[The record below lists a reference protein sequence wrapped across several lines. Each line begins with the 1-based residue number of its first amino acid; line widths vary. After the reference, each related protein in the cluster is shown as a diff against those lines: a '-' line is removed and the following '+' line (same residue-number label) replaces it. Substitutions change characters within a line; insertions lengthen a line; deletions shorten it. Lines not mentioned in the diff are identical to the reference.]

1 MCSLLQLVKDLT
13 KWSYVSTS
21 HESMNHSKFLT
32 SVFLTGPENRCRHH
46 FRSKCAKNSAFKK
59 SHRLIGFAFCVP
71 TLYFHPQKD
80 FTPTSYLTDGQ
91 MEVEEASRFWTHR
104 VNRSKICKSKTSIR
118 MLRFYKVWMKPFLSL
133 FKHFWLQN

>member
-1 MCSLLQLVKDLT
+1 MIIC
-13 KWSYVSTS
+13 TS

-59 SHRLIGFAFCVP
+59 SHRLIGFAFCVLP

-91 MEVEEASRFWTHR
+91 MEVEEASRF
-104 VNRSKICKSKTSIR
+104 
-118 MLRFYKVWMKPFLSL
+118 
-133 FKHFWLQN
+133 

>member
-1 MCSLLQLVKDLT
+1 
-13 KWSYVSTS
+13 
-21 HESMNHSKFLT
+21 MNHSKFLT

-59 SHRLIGFAFCVP
+59 SHRLIGFAFCVLR

-91 MEVEEASRFWTHR
+91 MEVEEARRFWTHR
-104 VNRSKICKSKTSIR
+104 VMRWVNRIKMAILDNYS
-118 MLRFYKVWMKPFLSL
+118 
-133 FKHFWLQN
+133 